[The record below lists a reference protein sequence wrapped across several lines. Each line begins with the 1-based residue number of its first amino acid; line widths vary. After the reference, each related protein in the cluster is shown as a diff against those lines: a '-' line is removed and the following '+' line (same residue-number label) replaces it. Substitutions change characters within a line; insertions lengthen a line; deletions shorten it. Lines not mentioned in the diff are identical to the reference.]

1 MYLQCVG
8 LFKLQVDH
16 KKGFGGKFGVES
28 DRVDRTAAGYAESG
42 GQPVGTNYQRT
53 RPEPSSQVTF
63 CYFHTLTHTCTTV
76 YRPFIQDLA
85 FSALTQLVGRQEG
98 HPV

>member
-63 CYFHTLTHTCTTV
+63 HTCTTV

-85 FSALTQLVGRQEG
+85 FSALTQLVGHQEG